1 MAAAAITPRA
11 SETAF
16 IPASFPGVNFT
27 GGILLGIFLD
37 FVETASVQAQSRPK
51 ASAAGIKDD
60 GNSIVA

>member
-27 GGILLGIFLD
+27 GGILLGIFAILSRPLC
-37 FVETASVQAQSRPK
+37 AGSVQAE
-51 ASAAGIKDD
+51 GVGCWDKDD
-60 GNSIVA
+60 GNLIVA